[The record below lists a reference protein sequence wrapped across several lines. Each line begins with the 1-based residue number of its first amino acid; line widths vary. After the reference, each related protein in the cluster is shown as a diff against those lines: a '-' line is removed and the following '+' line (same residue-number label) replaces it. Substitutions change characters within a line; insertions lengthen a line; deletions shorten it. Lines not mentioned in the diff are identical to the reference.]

1 MLGKVIKFDL
11 KATARFFLPMYA
23 GLVILTLINKLSL
36 EFMFNASNPLMRNF
50 SMIALT
56 FYGLGL
62 FAVFVMTQIFIV
74 WHFYKNLTGDEGYL
88 MFTLPVKPSTHV
100 NAKVLTA
107 VIWTVCTFLL
117 VCASFLVLASGHG
130 VTDFFRS
137 FGELLEE
144 LRAMEYMSEILILFS
159 QIAALLLISLFNGP
173 LLYFCCIA
181 MGHLFGKHRI
191 AGAVVSYIGI
201 HVVLQ
206 IVSTIFTVL
215 WGLSSDL
222 NLPHNSIKAMA
233 SLFSFSNTYMIF
245 SIIFSLLTTVIFYLI
260 STYIFT
266 WKLNLE

>member
-23 GLVILTLINKLSL
+23 GLIILTLINKLS
-36 EFMFNASNPLMRNF
+36 MVVYDANNQLMRGL
-50 SMIALT
+50 SMTVLT
-56 FYGLGL
+56 FYALGL

-100 NAKVLTA
+100 NAKVLTS
-107 VIWTVCTFLL
+107 VIWTLCTFILI
-117 VCASFLVLASGHG
+117 CASFMILASGNG
-130 VTDFFRS
+130 LTDFFRS
-137 FGELLEE
+137 MGEFWDELKRLEYSSSIITLLSQT
-144 LRAMEYMSEILILFS
+144 AILM
-159 QIAALLLISLFNGP
+159 LLNLFNGP
-173 LLYFCCIA
+173 LMYFCCIA
-181 MGHLFGKHRI
+181 LGHLFGKHRV

-206 IVSTIFTVL
+206 IVSTIFMVIL
-215 WGLSSDL
+215 GSGM
-222 NLPHNSIKAMA
+222 NVPYNSAAAMTT
-233 SLFSFSNTYMIF
+233 LFSFSNTFMIF
-245 SIIFSLLTTVIFYLI
+245 SIVFTLLTTVLFYLI